1 MKVKKRVLCEII
13 GKDERTISRWQNDGM
28 PMLDIGIGRGNEN
41 EYDTVSVIDWL
52 IQRTLNNGKE
62 SAKERLDRIRGDR
75 EELAYAKDLEEV
87 VVADELLG
95 RFEAMI
101 VAAKGEL
108 LNTLPDQIATDLS
121 ARYNID
127 IDEALIRDPID
138 QVLRNMANYDPDD
151 DPESADGDTDQRG
164 DAEEADDYS

>member
-1 MKVKKRVLCEII
+1 MDRCSCAQP
-13 GKDERTISRWQNDGM
+13 G
-28 PMLDIGIGRGNEN
+28 
-41 EYDTVSVIDWL
+41 
-52 IQRTLNNGKE
+52 QRE
-62 SAKERLDRIRGDR
+62 SAKERLDRSVAIR
-75 EELAYAKDLEEV
+75 EEAIHAKDLEEV
-87 VVADELLG
+87 VVADGTG
-95 RFEAMI
+95 RCFEAMI

-127 IDEALIRDPID
+127 IDEATYTRFQSIRC
-138 QVLRNMANYDPDD
+138 LRNMANYDPDD